1 MNFHRIEN
9 LLEQYFEG
17 NTSLEDEKILKDFFQ
32 GENIPAHLASLKNT
46 FKYFSEENKKD
57 ELDESFD
64 QKLFAKINHFEIDHK
79 RQNRKRFL
87 YIASGV
93 AASILII
100 VSIFTKIDPF
110 TSTLKDTFDNPQ
122 TAYEETRKALLLVSG
137 ALNKG
142 VKPVEKIAKF
152 DDGMEQMEK
161 FKSLGTGMQEF
172 EKVSKFYET
181 QKKVINNQY

>member
-1 MNFHRIEN
+1 
-9 LLEQYFEG
+9 LEKYFDG

-32 GENIPAHLASLKNT
+32 GESIPPHLVSLKET
-46 FKYFSEENKKD
+46 FNYFSQEKTKD

-64 QKLFAKINHFEIDHK
+64 DKVLSKIGHFEISHK
-79 RQNRKRFL
+79 RQTRRRFI
-87 YIASGV
+87 YYASGI

-100 VSIFTKIDPF
+100 ISIFTNIDPF
-110 TSTLKDTFDNPQ
+110 TSTLKDTFDDPEIAFN
-122 TAYEETRKALLLVSG
+122 ETKRALILVSET
-137 ALNKG
+137 LNRG

-161 FKSLGTGMQEF
+161 FKSLGTGMEEF

-181 QKKVINNQY
+181 QKKVINN